1 MNVFSGLRIDLPIKY
16 KDYFH
21 AFCLTRLDGSVN
33 SPEQSPFPRMVDMWF
48 LALCI
53 AVKDGLT
60 PNFDL
65 SGKTYKAIEG
75 TVLGS
80 DNWRSDAL
88 LLLAIGHTGNADVLD
103 KPNEMMK
110 IANAYAMAGL
120 PKLIGILEARGG
132 DCSLDHLSE
141 YISKLVE
148 N

>member
-1 MNVFSGLRIDLPIKY
+1 MNSFAWISIPIPEKY
-16 KDYFH
+16 RDYFSTY
-21 AFCLTRLDGSVN
+21 CLTSVAGSTN
-33 SPEQSPFPRMVDMWF
+33 NPEHSPFPRMVDMWF

-132 DCSLDHLSE
+132 DCALDHLSE